1 MPSDRS
7 DFRFRPRSLDGP
19 SPRTLSPAQ
28 VDAWNRDGFV
38 APLPLFDADEAA
50 RNRALF
56 DDLLA
61 QRGAGGAYAINCFQ
75 ARSRGIWDLCT
86 EPRILDAVE
95 DLIGP
100 DIVCWASHFFCK
112 LPHDPKHV
120 PWHQDAIY
128 WRLAPART
136 VTAWLAID
144 DADEENAAMAFLPG
158 SHARG
163 ALAWTAAGDGA
174 VLDKAIEGEALDDA
188 AARDAP
194 VSNALRAGEIS
205 LHADMLAHGSGPNRS
220 TRRRCGLTVR
230 YCPPEVRATDEAWR
244 RGLEPILCRGEDR
257 SGHWR
262 HHPRPSRDD
271 IRGVRAPHDLGGN

>member
-1 MPSDRS
+1 MNADRS
-7 DFRFRPRSLDGP
+7 ALDPSRAALGFRPVVGSA
-19 SPRTLSPAQ
+19 PRTLTTSQ
-28 VDAWNRDGFV
+28 LQAWNRDGFV
-38 APLPLFDADEAA
+38 SPLPLFDAGEVA

-61 QRGAGGAYAINCFQ
+61 QRGEEGAYSINCFQ

-100 DIVCWASHFFCK
+100 DIVCWASHCFCK

-128 WRLAPART
+128 WHLAPART
-136 VTAWLAID
+136 VTVWLAID

-163 ALAWTAAGDGA
+163 ALAWEAAGDGA
-174 VLDKAIEGEALDDA
+174 VLDKAIGDTGALGS
-188 AARDAP
+188 P
-194 VSNALRAGEIS
+194 VSNTLRAGEIS

-220 TRRRCGLTVR
+220 ARRRCGLTIR
-230 YCPPEVRATDEAWR
+230 YCPPEVRATDVLWR
-244 RGLEPILCRGEDR
+244 RGLEPVLCRGEDA
-257 SGHWR
+257 SGHWV
-262 HHPRPSRDD
+262 HHRRPPGDD
-271 IRGVRAPHDLGGN
+271 IRGVRPPHDLGGN